1 MRKWKGSNSSEADAD
16 DGKVRDSGLG
26 VRDEAKRR
34 WDARSTFDAKDVG
47 LGRPGRPLQLRG
59 QGPGTHSCQ
68 VVLEFQCFSSI
79 DYV

>member
-1 MRKWKGSNSSEADAD
+1 M
-16 DGKVRDSGLG
+16 
-26 VRDEAKRR
+26 RDEVKRR

-59 QGPGTHSCQ
+59 QGPGTGTHSCQ
-68 VVLEFQCFSSI
+68 VVLKIQCFSLI